1 MWWGFYLPPCRK
13 IPIARSLVTIMTIS
27 ATFSNALWRCYK
39 PWEKVRWCF
48 RNRRSR
54 GSLKA
59 ATGTSLYYL
68 RGHHHLYFHG
78 LLDLDELWGLL
89 PHSWEQ
95 RQSLFSFHLRPH
107 FTCSALVSPCT
118 MHFLLSFILYNE
130 FWIKNKLIFSMLPQS
145 LSLVSTSHSSKW

>member
-1 MWWGFYLPPCRK
+1 MGKNLMWWGFYLPPCRK
-13 IPIARSLVTIMTIS
+13 IPIARYLVTIMTIS
-27 ATFSNALWRCYK
+27 AIFSNMLWRCYK
-39 PWEKVRWCF
+39 PWEEARWSF
-48 RNRRSR
+48 RNRRRR
-54 GSLKA
+54 GLLRA

-68 RGHHHLYFHG
+68 RGCHQLYFHG

-118 MHFLLSFILYNE
+118 RNAFCFHLPCIMNFESRLSSF
-130 FWIKNKLIFSMLPQS
+130 FQCC
-145 LSLVSTSHSSKW
+145 LSLWA